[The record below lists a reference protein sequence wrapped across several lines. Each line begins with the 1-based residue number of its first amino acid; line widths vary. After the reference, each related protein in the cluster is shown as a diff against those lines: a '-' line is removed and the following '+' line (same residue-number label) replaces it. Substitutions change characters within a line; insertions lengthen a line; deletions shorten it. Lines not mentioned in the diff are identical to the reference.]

1 MLSALEIRNFRKFE
15 RYAVDLGPRSLLVGP
30 NNAGKSTLIEA
41 MRLVSI
47 VANRLASLNFEKA
60 PDWLEQRES
69 ARGVTPSLKGL
80 DLHLGKETFHQYAEP
95 PAIVTGRFDNGN
107 SLTVYVGPDADVFA
121 VVRDRDGIAI
131 GNKREARLFDQ
142 PRIGIQPQV
151 GPLAPQERPL
161 ADTYVR
167 KSLDSTLA
175 PLHFR
180 NQLRLL
186 APYFDAF
193 KEACEATWPN
203 LRVDGVE
210 IIGVGD
216 ECHLELFVRDG
227 AFVGE
232 VGVMGHGLQMWLQL
246 MWFLTRSEHDGT
258 VVLDEPDVYMHPDL
272 QRRLIR
278 FVLSRDQQVIIATH
292 SIEMIAEVEPSELV
306 SIDAT
311 KTRSR
316 RAQDMAEVQKVV
328 DQVGGAHNIEF
339 ARLFRATRY
348 LAIAPGD
355 LRLVKRWH
363 DVVAPE
369 DSDALDLMPTFP
381 LGAWDDWPY
390 AVAIKRAIA
399 ASNDGDIT
407 ALCLLAPDLHS
418 AAAIETRRNEAS
430 AEGMDLHIWTR
441 RAMLNFLLNPIVIA
455 RVLRADDADVGPSDV
470 EVAAELDHIMQ
481 ALRDTVVGE
490 VPTFASREVADRFES
505 IGGRLALAPARLVLL
520 RLAAWTRREFGR
532 SAGLAEIARAFR
544 SEDVDQELTL
554 VVEAIQRN
562 KPLSSVRDN
571 LSRATP
577 WPGSEGGAPDPAQQ
591 ETVSVEADDVL
602 DLLREGGVIP

>member
-1 MLSALEIRNFRKFE
+1 MLSTLEIRNFRKFE
-15 RYAVDLGPRSLLVGP
+15 RYAVDLGPRNLLVGP

-47 VANRLASLNFEKA
+47 VANRLASLNFEN
-60 PDWLEQRES
+60 PPGWLADRES
-69 ARGVTPSLKGL
+69 ARGVGPSLKGL
-80 DLHLGKETFHQYAEP
+80 DFHLGKETFHQYADP
-95 PAIVTGRFDNGN
+95 PAVVTGRFDNGN

-121 VVRDRDGIAI
+121 VVRDQDGIAI

-151 GPLAPQERPL
+151 GPLAARERPL

-186 APYFDAF
+186 AQYFAAF
-193 KEACEATWPN
+193 KEASEATWPN

-246 MWFLTRSEHDGT
+246 MWFLARSEQDGT
-258 VVLDEPDVYMHPDL
+258 IVLDEPDVYMHPDL

-316 RAQDMAEVQKVV
+316 KAQDMAEVQKVV

-369 DSDALDLMPTFP
+369 DSDALDLMATFP
-381 LGAWDDWPY
+381 LNAWEDWPY
-390 AVAIKRAIA
+390 AVAIKRAIE
-399 ASNDGDIT
+399 ASNDGEIT
-407 ALCLLAPDLHS
+407 ALCLLAPELHS
-418 AAAIETRRNEAS
+418 AAAIETRRSEAS

-441 RAMLNFLLNPIVIA
+441 RAMLNFLLNPTVIA
-455 RVLRADDADVGPSDV
+455 RVLREETAEIGPTDS
-470 EVAAELDHIMQ
+470 EVAAELDQIMK
-481 ALRDTVVGE
+481 ALRDTVISE
-490 VPTFASREVADRFES
+490 APAFASREVADQFES

-520 RLAAWTRREFGR
+520 RLAAWSRRELGQ
-532 SAGLAEIARAFR
+532 SAGLADIARSFTR
-544 SEDVDQELTL
+544 NDVDQELTL
-554 VVEAIQRN
+554 VIEAIQRN
-562 KPLSSVRDN
+562 KPLSSVRDG
-571 LSRATP
+571 LSRTAP
-577 WPGSEGGAPDPAQQ
+577 WPGSEDSAEPAQQ
-591 ETVSVEADDVL
+591 ETVSVEADDIL
-602 DLLREGGVIP
+602 DLLREGGVIA